1 MVEEGWLSDVSGN
14 PSTVVGTD
22 EDYCTTGVKCRRVG
36 RGAGWCDRSGR
47 WGDWGRSW
55 LNRSLSCRNRGRSR
69 FHRGRGYGNRGSGGA
84 SLAGLG
90 SLLLARLARLRRF
103 GRRTVSRFSLL
114 RRLPRLR
121 RLVFSENTR
130 VLLDFKR
137 RIILSKK
144 ELQHDSREQMS
155 VR

>member
-1 MVEEGWLSDVSGN
+1 M
-14 PSTVVGTD
+14 
-22 EDYCTTGVKCRRVG
+22 
-36 RGAGWCDRSGR
+36 
-47 WGDWGRSW
+47 
-55 LNRSLSCRNRGRSR
+55 NRLCSYRNRGRSWGDWSR
-69 FHRGRGYGNRGSGGA
+69 SYSNRSSGGA
-84 SLAGLG
+84 PPTLAGLG
-90 SLLLARLARLRRF
+90 SLLLARLARLGRFALGLLRRL
-103 GRRTVSRFSLL
+103 SLL
-114 RRLPRLR
+114 RRLVRLG